1 MSYHSRHNKAVSNS
15 IFSSTIP
22 TVRQECAAIFMW

>member
-1 MSYHSRHNKAVSNS
+1 MSYHSLHTIANSTS
-15 IFSSTIP
+15 IFSSTIL